1 MSKSKDDRIRVMIVD
16 DHSIV
21 RVGLKQVLEQSGEFE
36 VVGQAADGLEAVK
49 VAAEVLPQLIV
60 MDVIMPDKGG
70 VEGDHGGRPRDPRGH
85 ADGVD
90 GGGRR
95 GAGRGRW
102 GDRIPSEGD

>member
-49 VAAEVLPQLIV
+49 EAAEVLPQ
-60 MDVIMPDKGG
+60 
-70 VEGDHGGRPRDPRGH
+70 
-85 ADGVD
+85 
-90 GGGRR
+90 
-95 GAGRGRW
+95 
-102 GDRIPSEGD
+102 